1 MKGQARLG
9 LPLVIPLLAW
19 GCTSSSGPEDHA
31 PEVSITAPLAGAT
44 FMRGDTV
51 EVEVNASDPDG
62 AVVAVRFYIDSRHVS
77 VDSTSPY
84 LFRWDTH
91 GEDIGGHV
99 LRAVAVDDDGYSS
112 GRNIAVTIRWGDV
125 APEQL
130 DDGWETSTA
139 TAQGIDAERLAAM
152 MDEVGAGDYE
162 FLHAILVAR
171 NGKLVFEE
179 YFGDFGR
186 YSLQHVQ
193 STTKSVTSALIG
205 IAIDR
210 GEIGGVN
217 DPMVDYLPE
226 YAHLFDGGKEQL
238 TIQHCLMMADG
249 LEWNEHSI
257 PYSDPSNDNTIGNNS
272 VDYVAYVL
280 GKPLV
285 REPGTVWYY
294 NSGCSMTLG
303 AILRNATG
311 LRADAYADQYL
322 FDPLGIAPAS
332 WQVMGSGH
340 IATHGGL
347 FLRPRDMAKFGQLFL
362 QDGVWEGEQ
371 VISAEWVAE
380 STLPRLTSYAPYRY
394 GYQWWFKEMNGYDV
408 PFTAGGGGQY
418 IYVVP
423 ELGLVVVTAADPYVT
438 DYNADAEVRLLDLV
452 ERRILPAASY

>member
-1 MKGQARLG
+1 MKGQLWYRWL
-9 LPLVIPLLAW
+9 LVAPLLAW
-19 GCTSSSGPEDHA
+19 SCTSASGPDNRA
-31 PEVSITAPLAGAT
+31 PSVSIAAPLAGAT
-44 FMRGDTV
+44 FLRGDIV
-51 EVEVNASDPDG
+51 EVEVTASDPDG
-62 AVVAVRFYIDSRHVS
+62 AVVAVRLYIDSRYAG

-84 LFRWDTH
+84 LFQWDTH
-91 GEDIGGHV
+91 GEDLGRHV
-99 LRAVAVDDDGYSS
+99 LMAAAEDDEGWRSDRHVG
-112 GRNIAVTIRWGDV
+112 VTIRWGDV

-139 TAQGIDAERLAAM
+139 SAQGIDAERLAEM
-152 MDEVGAGDYE
+152 MDEVIAGDYE

-171 NGKLVFEE
+171 NGKLVLEE

-186 YSLQHVQ
+186 NTLQHVQ
-193 STTKSVTSALIG
+193 STAKSVTSALIG

-210 GEIGGVN
+210 GEIGGVT

-226 YAHLFDGGKEQL
+226 YAHLFDGGKEGL
-238 TIQHCLMMADG
+238 TIEHCLMMAAG

-257 PYSDPSNDNTIGNNS
+257 PYSDPNNDNTIGNRS
-272 VDYVAYVL
+272 VDYVAHVL

-285 REPGTVWYY
+285 YEPGTVWYY

-311 LRADAYADQYL
+311 LRADAYADRYL
-322 FDPLGIAPAS
+322 FDPLGIASAS

-347 FLRPRDMAKFGQLFL
+347 FLRARDMAKFGQLFL

-380 STLPRLTSYAPYRY
+380 STLPRLTSYAPFRY

-423 ELGLVVVTAADPYVT
+423 ELELVAVTAADPYVT
-438 DYNADAEVRLLDLV
+438 DYNAAAEVRLLNLV
-452 ERRILPAASY
+452 ERRILPAASH